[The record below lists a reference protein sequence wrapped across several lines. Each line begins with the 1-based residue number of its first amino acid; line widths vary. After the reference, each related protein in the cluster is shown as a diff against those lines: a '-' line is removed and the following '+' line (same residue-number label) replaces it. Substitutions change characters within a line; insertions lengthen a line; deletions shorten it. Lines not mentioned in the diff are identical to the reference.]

1 MNMMGIAISATGLL
15 LLLLFAWMLALS
27 LRQKRVE
34 RERKQREITYRRAL
48 ERDRK
53 QEEEQR
59 VRKAENGDLT
69 MILYLAKE
77 AERTNLRKALYWY
90 HKAAL
95 QENVTGMYGIV
106 RISERMRDDM
116 VLREQAKFWKK
127 AIAASDGDMSA
138 KFQVAEALY
147 YGRGIEQN
155 FDKGFALMEQAA
167 LQQYAPAML
176 FLGDWMIANA
186 NPSPSPVASTEW
198 FRKVALLR
206 NNEGRMK
213 LGLNYLNGIGVEED
227 FAHGCYWLERAAEK
241 GYVPAM
247 YKAGEIWL
255 EHGVSGRSIAYIW
268 LFLAG
273 QMGHEEARVLREQVA
288 LNLSVD
294 TVVGLQALAK
304 PMLKRIL
311 ANKVSKHA
319 LIKAFNK
326 LYKREIDIDKYDPMP
341 AVTKDADAESK
352 SNGQVEKEM
361 TSEVL
366 SQEETLDGVPFQAID
381 DSSNQQPQ
389 VSVTSAATLDFSQSP
404 MDRSRS

>member
-1 MNMMGIAISATGLL
+1 MGIAISATGLL

-95 QENVTGMYGIV
+95 QDNVTGMYGIV

-155 FDKGFALMEQAA
+155 FDKGYALMEQAA

-186 NPSPSPVASTEW
+186 NPSPSPEASTEW
-198 FRKVALLR
+198 FRKVAL
-206 NNEGRMK
+206 
-213 LGLNYLNGIGVEED
+213 
-227 FAHGCYWLERAAEK
+227 
-241 GYVPAM
+241 
-247 YKAGEIWL
+247 
-255 EHGVSGRSIAYIW
+255 
-268 LFLAG
+268 
-273 QMGHEEARVLREQVA
+273 
-288 LNLSVD
+288 
-294 TVVGLQALAK
+294 
-304 PMLKRIL
+304 
-311 ANKVSKHA
+311 
-319 LIKAFNK
+319 
-326 LYKREIDIDKYDPMP
+326 
-341 AVTKDADAESK
+341 
-352 SNGQVEKEM
+352 
-361 TSEVL
+361 
-366 SQEETLDGVPFQAID
+366 
-381 DSSNQQPQ
+381 
-389 VSVTSAATLDFSQSP
+389 
-404 MDRSRS
+404 